1 MRMDEPHP
9 VADRKRGPHVLLMRK
24 LKFLWRGELPL
35 GEAFWTWAVTIGLA
49 VNMSSVMLLLTLITL
64 NAPEVFFL
72 VCTALSL
79 PYNILAIVG
88 VWRAANHYS
97 GPDLHADLA
106 RAASFMLLAL
116 LSLL

>member
-1 MRMDEPHP
+1 MTMDELRHA
-9 VADRKRGPHVLLMRK
+9 ADGKRGPHVLVMRK
-24 LKFLWRGELPL
+24 LKSLWRGELPL

-49 VNMSSVMLLLTLITL
+49 VNMSAVMLLLTLITL
-64 NAPEVFFL
+64 EAPEAFFL
-72 VCTALSL
+72 ACTALSL

-88 VWRAANHYS
+88 VWRAANHYP

-106 RAASFMLLAL
+106 RGVSLTLLGL